1 MSMLLDP
8 MNESLSVRK
17 PDAMDRLFQQERPL
31 LYGFIFRLVRDPEET
46 QNLVQETF
54 LQAFQCM
61 DTFQGRSKFS
71 TWLCAI
77 AKNVVFLS
85 FRKTRRY
92 KVYSEEELDRLP
104 ARFNV
109 SGLPTGAYTAWDPE
123 ALVEENEWARIVRAA
138 IDRLSEKDRAIIT
151 LRVMEEFST
160 GEAARVLR
168 ISEGNARVRL
178 HRARNA
184 LRKLLEPY
192 FTD

>member
-1 MSMLLDP
+1 MSMSLDP

-31 LYGFIFRLVRDPEET
+31 LYGFIFRLIRDPEET

-54 LQAFQCM
+54 LQAFQSM

-85 FRKTRRY
+85 FRKTTRY
-92 KVYSEEELDRLP
+92 KVYPEEELDRLQ

-123 ALVEENEWARIVRAA
+123 AMVEKNERARIVRAA
-138 IDRLSEKDRAIIT
+138 IDRLSEKDRAIIQ

-160 GEAARVLR
+160 GEAARVLH